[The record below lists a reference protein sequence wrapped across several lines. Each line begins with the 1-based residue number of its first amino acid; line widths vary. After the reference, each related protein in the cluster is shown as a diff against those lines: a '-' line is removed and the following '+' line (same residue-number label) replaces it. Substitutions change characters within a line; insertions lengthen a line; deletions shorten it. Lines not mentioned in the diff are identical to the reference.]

1 MTPTARRLRD
11 LLDRAPL
18 RAEVLAVVWELFSAI
33 LFISTV
39 VPAAFDT
46 PWPALILGATLAV
59 SAVIAPSLQAH
70 GARGYAIAG
79 SARAL
84 SWPLAVG
91 PLAWASGPRVIVA
104 GLAFGL
110 MAGALRRAIY
120 RRMLCASGSARR
132 R

>member
-1 MTPTARRLRD
+1 MTPKASSFRD
-11 LLDRAPL
+11 HLESAPL

-39 VPAAFDT
+39 VPAAFGT
-46 PWPALILGATLAV
+46 PWPALILGVSLAI
-59 SAVIAPSLQAH
+59 SAAIAPSLQAH

-91 PLAWASGPRVIVA
+91 PAGVGVGAARDRRGRSPSG
-104 GLAFGL
+104 
-110 MAGALRRAIY
+110 
-120 RRMLCASGSARR
+120 
-132 R
+132 